1 VKGCRSLRE
10 ASRHPFVVPYS
21 VRYGWEKRVAIDV
34 DRLTEPELIDLNRKI
49 IERLRLLQQMRA
61 HRQMLAF
68 KIGDRVTARRIY
80 VAMAC
85 AGPFQDEFALAHVLL
100 RRAGA

>member
-1 VKGCRSLRE
+1 
-10 ASRHPFVVPYS
+10 
-21 VRYGWEKRVAIDV
+21 VAIDV

-68 KIGDRVTARRIY
+68 KIGDWVTARRIY
-80 VAMAC
+80 VAMA
-85 AGPFQDEFALAHVLL
+85 
-100 RRAGA
+100 

>member
-1 VKGCRSLRE
+1 MSTGWPNRS
-10 ASRHPFVVPYS
+10 
-21 VRYGWEKRVAIDV
+21 
-34 DRLTEPELIDLNRKI
+34 LIDLNRKI

-68 KIGDRVTARRIY
+68 KIGDWVTVRRIY
-80 VAMAC
+80 VAMAY

-100 RRAGA
+100 RRAGARAGTTQTPEAT

>member
-1 VKGCRSLRE
+1 
-10 ASRHPFVVPYS
+10 
-21 VRYGWEKRVAIDV
+21 VAIDV

-49 IERLRLLQQMRA
+49 IERLRLLQQIRA

-68 KIGDRVTARRIY
+68 KIGDWVTARRIY
-80 VAMAC
+80 VAMAY